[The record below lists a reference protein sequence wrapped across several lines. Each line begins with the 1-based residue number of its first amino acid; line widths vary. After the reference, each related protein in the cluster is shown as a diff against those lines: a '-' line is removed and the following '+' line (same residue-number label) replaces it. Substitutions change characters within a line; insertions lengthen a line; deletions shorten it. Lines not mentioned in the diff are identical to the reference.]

1 MRKIFFYKNKIV
13 HFHLKLYCDGIE
25 IMFIIMLLLCWMM
38 MCGEVAVV
46 MMVIL
51 IINYDDNIVG
61 YINNKGNDWH
71 IDFCHKK

>member
-1 MRKIFFYKNKIV
+1 
-13 HFHLKLYCDGIE
+13 
-25 IMFIIMLLLCWMM
+25 MLLLCWMM

>member
-1 MRKIFFYKNKIV
+1 
-13 HFHLKLYCDGIE
+13 
-25 IMFIIMLLLCWMM
+25 MLLLCWMM

-71 IDFCHKK
+71 IDFFHKK